1 MKITIEEMRAEIACE
16 HEKRRKNFAKW
27 VRSGT
32 MTQADADTHNA
43 RMEAVLQMLDQEARK

>member
-16 HEKRRKNFAKW
+16 HEKRRKNFTKW
-27 VRSGT
+27 VRAGT

-43 RMEAVLQMLDQEARK
+43 RMEAVLQLLDRSAAK

>member
-16 HEKRRKNFAKW
+16 HAKRRKQYAQW

-43 RMEAVLQMLDQEARK
+43 RMEAVLAMLDEEARK